1 MGVLASEG
9 RNRGCEESAELV
21 SKKTEGDR
29 LGMLLDSSTVAAMR
43 KKFGVSM
50 LVRASELR
58 AEKLPRIP
66 SGVFTL
72 DRALGGG
79 WAVGRV
85 HIVFGHKSSGKTT
98 LLKRTIGQA
107 QKMCASCH
115 KFQEVCECKNKRD
128 FLCAFVDIEGT
139 FDPYW
144 AKQLGVDLD
153 TLLLSRPEYAEQGLD
168 VAEALLRSGECD
180 LLVLDSIA
188 FLTPLKEIQESTEQ
202 ETMGQQPRLV
212 GKGIRK
218 LNSALIAAENEV
230 GRKPTLFFTNQIRMK
245 LGVMFGNPETTPG
258 GFAPGF
264 AASTE
269 VKLRPGKYE
278 MDKES
283 GTPEHVDFYFKVEK
297 NKTGVP
303 KMEGEFRMMLC
314 ETQTKSVGDIYDEK
328 FIMDEAQRLGVVRK
342 AEEGGGWECL
352 GEKFRIKKDIEDRIL
367 SEPEFKRVVIRG
379 ILGIVEL

>member
-1 MGVLASEG
+1 MVT
-9 RNRGCEESAELV
+9 
-21 SKKTEGDR
+21 KTKTDR
-29 LGMLLDSSTVAAMR
+29 LKALLDSSTVTAM
-43 KKFGVSM
+43 KKKYGGST

-66 SGVFTL
+66 SGVFAL

-85 HIVFGHKSSGKTT
+85 HTVFGHKSSGKTT
-98 LLKRTIGQA
+98 LLKRTIAQA
-107 QKMCASCH
+107 QKMCAFCYMF
-115 KFQEVCECKNKRD
+115 KEACKCKKPRD
-128 FLCAFVDIEGT
+128 YLCAFIDIEGT

-153 TLLLSRPEYAEQGLD
+153 SLLLSRPEYAEQGLD
-168 VAEALLRSGECD
+168 IAEGLLRSEDCD

-218 LNSALIAAENEV
+218 LNSAMIATENAS
-230 GRKPTLFFTNQIRMK
+230 GKKPTLFFTNQIRMK
-245 LGVMFGNPETTPG
+245 LGVMFGNPETQPG

-269 VKLRPGKYE
+269 VKLRPAKYK
-278 MDKES
+278 MDEDS
-283 GTPEHVDFYFKVEK
+283 GMPEHADFSFKVEK

-303 KMEGEFRMMLC
+303 KMEGEYRMMLC
-314 ETQTKSVGDIYDEK
+314 ETQTKSVGDIYDEN
-328 FIMDEAQRLGVVRK
+328 FIMSEAQRLGVVRK
-342 AEEGGGWECL
+342 SEGGGWECL
-352 GEKFRIKKDIEDRIL
+352 SQKFRIKRDIEDRVL
-367 SEPEFKRVVIRG
+367 NEPEFKRVVIRA
-379 ILGIVEL
+379 ILGIVEQ